1 MVCKGQ
7 SRKQECRSVPIS
19 FLFLIV
25 RVIAKKQD
33 AAFRDIDPSWDV
45 SQFYVR
51 QLMHQVASTTSKS
64 VCRI

>member
-1 MVCKGQ
+1 MSDFYRCFAAPSMVCKGQ

-25 RVIAKKQD
+25 RVIAKKQY

-45 SQFYVR
+45 S
-51 QLMHQVASTTSKS
+51 
-64 VCRI
+64 